1 MRQGRLR
8 GTAGGGFQD
17 PAVVRALLSD
27 VRFAWLWL
35 VPRVGLGWL
44 WLEAGWQRSQ
54 GSSDAAGDGHRLT
67 EAVAVGQTLAGIAL
81 ILGVLTG
88 LAALAGARL
97 GADLPT
103 SDAVWTTPLVAVA
116 VGLVLAWKT
125 AGWIGLDRWLLPALG
140 MPWRGGAL
148 FGGASSEPD
157 REWGRLAARR
167 ESAPEPRTTERQ
179 GTDR

>member
-1 MRQGRLR
+1 MRRGRSR
-8 GTAGGGFQD
+8 GAAGGGFQD
-17 PAVVRALLSD
+17 PAVLRTLLAD

-35 VPRVGLGWL
+35 VLRVGLGWL
-44 WLEAGWQRSQ
+44 WLEAGWQRSR
-54 GSSDAAGDGHRLT
+54 GSGAALDDGHRLT
-67 EAVAVGQTLAGIAL
+67 QAVAVGQTLAGIAL

-88 LAALAGARL
+88 LAALAGACL
-97 GADLPT
+97 GAGLPA
-103 SDAVWTTPLVAVA
+103 DAAAWTAPLAAVA

-148 FGGASSEPD
+148 FG
-157 REWGRLAARR
+157 R
-167 ESAPEPRTTERQ
+167 ESLDPERERNGVGVSGAWAPGPRTTERQ